1 MEKQKQGNVP
11 RNIENRFGSIG
22 KTDHS
27 NIEVNIIRWNNGRKK
42 LDIRV
47 WSSDGKCPKK
57 GVTFNREEYFQLI
70 RILSGIDPML
80 IDCGKAFAK
89 ESAEQQREQAAAA
102 GDQISSYQDEVRGAL
117 ETAEEDDY
125 VELDKTEP
133 EEDAS
138 SSAAS

>member
-1 MEKQKQGNVP
+1 ME
-11 RNIENRFGSIG
+11 
-22 KTDHS
+22 
-27 NIEVNIIRWNNGRKK
+27 
-42 LDIRV
+42 
-47 WSSDGKCPKK
+47 KCPKK

-138 SSAAS
+138 SSARFLNVLQTNDHNTQAGLFFYAGFLCSLIAEFCFGHDDGD